1 MLDKS
6 FGWIFGRN
14 PYESC
19 CVMVW
24 KCWKFLTY
32 GVLRLSSRKKLT
44 LHRAAETVEMEK
56 TSQGFWRVPWEQAHW
71 ELWNEPPLDR
81 SGLTSQIPF
90 MASLW
95 IRSGYDMKVGKSAET
110 YQVGAHFKAL
120 IKAILVAPSRTLEK
134 FFFISCLPA
143 ALCKLIFK
151 DSKKHVLV
159 SKGCRDSCQ
168 RLLPTAGVCD
178 QRVGVRLRLL
188 PTTGVCN

>member
-1 MLDKS
+1 MA
-6 FGWIFGRN
+6 
-14 PYESC
+14 
-19 CVMVW
+19 
-24 KCWKFLTY
+24 FLTFIVAFCKFSFRWLGKHINSY
-32 GVLRLSSRKKLT
+32 NFGFCQILLGPPCNLINCWTNEGGKSSAQGEI

-120 IKAILVAPSRTLEK
+120 IKAILVAPSRNLEK
-134 FFFISCLPA
+134 FFSFHVSLPR
-143 ALCKLIFK
+143 C
-151 DSKKHVLV
+151 V
-159 SKGCRDSCQ
+159 SSTLESELK
-168 RLLPTAGVCD
+168 LLPFEWIRC
-178 QRVGVRLRLL
+178 R
-188 PTTGVCN
+188 